1 MFFYLYVERVQR
13 ISIAPRTTPWSLHIM
28 EANYIFF
35 KEITIMAWGR
45 SQLQYLL
52 PCNTPNYP
60 LHAATAGGIPAPAFT
75 VPKVNSVAS

>member
-1 MFFYLYVERVQR
+1 
-13 ISIAPRTTPWSLHIM
+13 
-28 EANYIFF
+28 
-35 KEITIMAWGR
+35 MAWGR

>member
-1 MFFYLYVERVQR
+1 MWNESSESRSHR
-13 ISIAPRTTPWSLHIM
+13 GRLHGVFTSWKQI
-28 EANYIFF
+28 IFFF